1 MSRDISPVV
10 TAPATATTSPPTTL
24 RRRWMRFTRHFLL
37 MLAAMYLGMLT
48 LYPAYDFLA
57 GRAGYAD
64 ATNEL
69 PIPSALGMAVAMT
82 LPMAALMFHHR
93 HGWRPVMEMAAAMTL
108 PTLSAT
114 LLHLTGTI
122 TADAVISVGH
132 TAMIP
137 AMLAAMLLRFDHYA
151 GPKAAQSV
159 SNVGCLG
166 RSATGPQE
174 FWSKRQRSETPP
186 TWTLIALVMPSS
198 RGIPSQESATP
209 VRAGPRAWAG

>member
-10 TAPATATTSPPTTL
+10 TASATATTSPPTTL

-108 PTLSAT
+108 PTLAAT
-114 LLHLTGTI
+114 LHLTGTI

-132 TAMIP
+132 TATIP

-151 GPKAAQSV
+151 GPNAAMQQRAYQRDTAPK
-159 SNVGCLG
+159 LG
-166 RSATGPQE
+166 MRPALTAGGVDESTDQPRRGDHRLRR
-174 FWSKRQRSETPP
+174 KLRQGAPART
-186 TWTLIALVMPSS
+186 
-198 RGIPSQESATP
+198 
-209 VRAGPRAWAG
+209 